1 MGFNELMHP
10 RNVYR
15 KSPPD
20 FKMLAETFEYF
31 RAFVKESSSG
41 HCTLNFKDP
50 SALRALTYA
59 LLEKDFGLNL
69 SIPLDRLIPTVPL
82 RLNYVLW
89 IEDLLSCLPE
99 VFRHVTVR
107 GFDVGTGASCIYPLL
122 GAKLNGWHFLATEV
136 DELSVSLA
144 EKNVKGNGLES
155 KIKVK
160 QVTNGSF
167 LRIPLQDEE
176 QKAFDFCMCNPPF
189 FISEFEASHGS
200 ARSEKRPQPT
210 GVCTGAQTETVTGG
224 GEVEFVKEIIKDSLI
239 LKEQISWYTSMLG
252 KKSSLAPV
260 LAYLRDNNVKTIT
273 TTEFCQGQTM
283 RWGVAWSHL
292 PDVTVQES
300 PCKRR
305 KRAKKSKPL
314 QIVVPDHFLT
324 SQARTDK
331 QMERGANKVT
341 AMANYV
347 KSTLEKLKV
356 DMKTEDEVDQS
367 KTRVVFRCNASEKTW
382 ANQRRKRREK
392 LRHSTLHE
400 SVHPS
405 RNDTDR
411 QQEGEESISGTEND
425 TGTKAVDPS
434 SFSGDFE
441 GSEVCCIESTSN
453 NNTSQQGDTHPR
465 PLVSFIVRVGTGE
478 EVGGDLPSESVVLEM
493 TWIDGHNKND
503 LYQLFQFFQNKLSE
517 S

>member
-20 FKMLAETFEYF
+20 FKILAETFEYF

-136 DELSVSLA
+136 DELSVSFA

-155 KIKVK
+155 KIKGISTVWND
-160 QVTNGSF
+160 TNNCYISF
-167 LRIPLQDEE
+167 KFAFLCLSIPS
-176 QKAFDFCMCNPPF
+176 PPF
-189 FISEFEASHGS
+189 QCVNRNKQLIAVKIRTILGKGDLISQRTNHVNTTTRYFILYNNPLLSWYYYMFDAMKCPTTGAVRLRVSTIWPPCGPSTFIRIQSLSEFEASHGS

-331 QMERGANKVT
+331 QMERVANKVT

-356 DMKTEDEVDQS
+356 DMKTEDEVDES

-400 SVHPS
+400 SVHRS

-411 QQEGEESISGTEND
+411 QQEGEESI
-425 TGTKAVDPS
+425 
-434 SFSGDFE
+434 
-441 GSEVCCIESTSN
+441 
-453 NNTSQQGDTHPR
+453 
-465 PLVSFIVRVGTGE
+465 
-478 EVGGDLPSESVVLEM
+478 
-493 TWIDGHNKND
+493 
-503 LYQLFQFFQNKLSE
+503 
-517 S
+517 